1 MLGPLPGVDR
11 GNARLALDY
20 RALQRALVSKAE
32 AYEDRSGGHI
42 GYYRYALGKRR
53 LVTVVSHGARG
64 QIPKWLLGRM
74 ARQMRLTSRQLGQF
88 VDCTMSREEWV
99 EVWESGVV

>member
-11 GNARLALDY
+11 GNARLGLDY

-42 GYYRYALGKRR
+42 GYYRYVLGKRR

-74 ARQMRLTSRQLGQF
+74 ARQMGLTRRQLGQF
-88 VDCTMSREEWV
+88 VDCSMSREEWV
-99 EVWESGVV
+99 GEWESGAG